1 MRIGLDEVD
10 DTVDSAKMPRRWS
23 PSWLWIFGIATILGI
38 FSSFQSM
45 RITALVDPGGHSVWS
60 DHLELNLAYWYVPA
74 LLTKLIV
81 LLAHKFRIERP
92 GWPRALAVH
101 VTSMAVFS
109 VVHVLCLSGVRV
121 LLFGS
126 YAKPAATEWWPFIQ
140 RQYLHNLDWA
150 MMTYSTIVGVTYA
163 VSYYREA
170 QQRTVLSAQLETRL
184 VEAELKTLQAELHP
198 HFLFNTLH
206 AISTLVHRD
215 PNAADRMIVR
225 LSDLLRLTL
234 DQGGVQ
240 ETSLKEE
247 LEFLQKYLEIE
258 QIRFRDRLNVRFDVD
273 PDVLDVPVPRL
284 ILQPLVENAIRH
296 GIGPRSGEGL
306 IEISARPEADRLWLQ
321 VRDNGVGLNGGALAA
336 LEKGIGLSNT
346 RARLHCLYGPDYRF
360 EFSNRGGG
368 LTVRIVIPIPLKRDV
383 SVSPAPPR
391 RTRVA

>member
-1 MRIGLDEVD
+1 
-10 DTVDSAKMPRRWS
+10 
-23 PSWLWIFGIATILGI
+23 
-38 FSSFQSM
+38 M
-45 RITALVDPGGHSVWS
+45 RITALVEPGRDGV
-60 DHLELNLAYWYVPA
+60 LAELLLLNLCYWYVPA
-74 LLTKLIV
+74 LFSKLVV
-81 LLAHKFRIERP
+81 LLAHQFRFERP
-92 GWPRALAVH
+92 GWPRALGVH
-101 VTSMAVFS
+101 VAALAVFS
-109 VVHVLCLSGVRV
+109 VVHVLCMCGVRI
-121 LLFGS
+121 LLFGE
-126 YAKPAATEWWPFIQ
+126 YAKPLTIGWWPFIQ
-140 RQYLHNLDWA
+140 RQYLQNMDWA
-150 MMTYSTIVGVTYA
+150 MMTYASIVGITHA

-170 QQRTVLSAQLETRL
+170 QHRKVRSAQLETQL

-215 PNAADRMIVR
+215 PNAADKMIVR

-234 DQGGVQ
+234 DHAGVQ

-296 GIGPRSGEGL
+296 GIGPRSGDGL
-306 IEISARPEADRLWLQ
+306 IEISARPDGDRLWVQ
-321 VRDNGVGLNGGALAA
+321 VRDNGVGLSGGALTA

-346 RARLHCLYGPDYRF
+346 RARLHCLYGADYRF

-368 LTVRIVIPIPLKRDV
+368 LTVRIVIPLKREATA
-383 SVSPAPPR
+383 SPIPPR
-391 RTRVA
+391 RSRVA